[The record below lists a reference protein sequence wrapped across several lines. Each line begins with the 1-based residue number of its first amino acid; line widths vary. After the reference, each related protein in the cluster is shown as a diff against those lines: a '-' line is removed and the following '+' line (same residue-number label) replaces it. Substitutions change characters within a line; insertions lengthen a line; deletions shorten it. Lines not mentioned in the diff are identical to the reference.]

1 MKMMKKWMIFEKLYL
16 LYPPLD
22 LNFAFWDRFQIE
34 SSLSGKNLDPIK
46 GVLKVRQEFECK
58 GVDLDP
64 FSFVKF
70 LAVFTVARLLFEPRK
85 FFFEFFF
92 YKSFFETRLN
102 NFVVG
107 EFFIAICLL
116 IAFPLQSEN
125 AEIL

>member
-70 LAVFTVARLLFEPRK
+70 LAVFTVARLLFEPRI

-92 YKSFFETRLN
+92 TRVFLRQ
-102 NFVVG
+102 G
-107 EFFIAICLL
+107 
-116 IAFPLQSEN
+116 
-125 AEIL
+125 